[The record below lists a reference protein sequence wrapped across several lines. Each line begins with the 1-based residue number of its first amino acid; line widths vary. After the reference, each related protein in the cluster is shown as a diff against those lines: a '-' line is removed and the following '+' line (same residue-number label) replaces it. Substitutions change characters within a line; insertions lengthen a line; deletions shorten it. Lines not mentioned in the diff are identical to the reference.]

1 MPRPRF
7 PDFGVR
13 IVFLSA
19 FLLAELLLL
28 TGTWQLAYLAGFLAG
43 MLSSRVLR
51 GVVLGAAGVVVAW
64 AAYLVYVFV
73 AGAGFQLANLVGAI
87 LGVGPGSWWLL
98 TVMTLLLGAILGAA
112 GGVTGCTA
120 ARLFLW
126 EAPAAAAEPA
136 APKS

>member
-1 MPRPRF
+1 MPRLRF
-7 PDFGVR
+7 PDFSVR

-28 TGTWQLAYLAGFLAG
+28 TGTWQFAYLAGFLAG
-43 MLSSRVLR
+43 ILSSRIQRAVI
-51 GVVLGAAGVVVAW
+51 VGAAGVLVAW

-73 AGAGFQLANLVGAI
+73 AGAGLQLANLVGDI
-87 LGVGPGSWWLL
+87 LGVGAGAWWLL

-112 GGVTGCTA
+112 GGLTGCTA

-126 EAPAAAAEPA
+126 EEPEPVPEA
-136 APKS
+136 SPKG